1 MNRLD
6 NEENVKLKSDTQTY
20 HHRRDNRK
28 KTILTVSSL
37 IVLFNLQHAL
47 SSVREGKR
55 FLLLLLLLFD
65 ESGMFCR
72 LICVRQQIHLYASKT
87 AQEAKKISLL
97 KYEVAIDWFR
107 GSLEEELVDLFAEY
121 ASGKKDIRLFCG
133 IEVIFI
139 DRNRFCLRHS

>member
-47 SSVREGKR
+47 SSVRESKR
-55 FLLLLLLLFD
+55 FLLLLLFD
-65 ESGMFCR
+65 ESGMFYR
-72 LICVRQQIHLYASKT
+72 LVCARQQIHLYASIARMLACHKM
-87 AQEAKKISLL
+87 AHEANNFSLF
-97 KYEVAIDWFR
+97 KYEVAI
-107 GSLEEELVDLFAEY
+107 AP
-121 ASGKKDIRLFCG
+121 
-133 IEVIFI
+133 
-139 DRNRFCLRHS
+139 

>member
-47 SSVREGKR
+47 SSVRESKR
-55 FLLLLLLLFD
+55 FLLLLLFD
-65 ESGMFCR
+65 ETGMFCR
-72 LICVRQQIHLYASKT
+72 LVCIVANST
-87 AQEAKKISLL
+87 ACCGRLPH
-97 KYEVAIDWFR
+97 F
-107 GSLEEELVDLFAEY
+107 EE
-121 ASGKKDIRLFCG
+121 
-133 IEVIFI
+133 
-139 DRNRFCLRHS
+139 